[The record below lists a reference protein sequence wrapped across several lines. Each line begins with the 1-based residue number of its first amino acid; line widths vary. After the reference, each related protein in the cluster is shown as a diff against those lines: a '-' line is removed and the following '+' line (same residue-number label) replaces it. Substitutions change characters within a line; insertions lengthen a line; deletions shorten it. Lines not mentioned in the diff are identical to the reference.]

1 MRRMRR
7 TRRRRDS
14 RALLVQ
20 ALWLLGIGHGLGSGS
35 LRAQAPQAEAQ
46 ASGLGFNWV
55 RLPGAE
61 SCVSASALMNRIEAR
76 VGRLLFV
83 RAGEAALSIDG
94 YVRPVA
100 GPASGWAVAL
110 EVSDASGRV
119 LGHRDLGVLV
129 GADCSVVASA
139 AELIFDLTVDPD
151 GILGTGMPLA
161 PETRQLLDQLL
172 RGEPIDPDPTGLP
185 VPVQA
190 STTTA
195 HRAPPPEATRAPGQR
210 ATEPEATPE
219 RPAPSTV
226 WLHASALGSFGDL
239 PGLGWGLGVRATVP
253 VLQSWLLELSFA
265 AFPERQRALENGDGA
280 EAGFA
285 TQLAGLALCP
295 LRPSSAFALC
305 AGAEYGRQYVDPSG
319 LAGGSAPANKALL
332 DVLAYGLFRVTLF
345 GPVSLRASATVLAPL
360 MRNDYR
366 YGAPG
371 GPARFFRMTVVA
383 ARAELGLGVGL

>member
-1 MRRMRR
+1 MRR

-20 ALWLLGIGHGLGSGS
+20 ALWLLSMGHVLASGFV
-35 LRAQAPQAEAQ
+35 RAQASQAETEAH
-46 ASGLGFNWV
+46 ATGLGFNWV

-61 SCVSASALMNRIEAR
+61 SCVSASTLMNRIEAH

-94 YVRPVA
+94 YVRPVP
-100 GPASGWAVAL
+100 GPPSGWAVAL

-119 LGHRDLGVLV
+119 LGHRDLDVLV

-172 RGEPIDPDPTGLP
+172 RGEEIDPDPTKLP
-185 VPVQA
+185 VPVRA
-190 STTTA
+190 PVTTA
-195 HRAPPPEATRAPGQR
+195 ARAPSPEAARAPTQR
-210 ATEPEATPE
+210 VTEPEASSE
-219 RPAPSTV
+219 APAPSTV
-226 WLHASALGSFGDL
+226 WLHASALGSLGDL
-239 PGLGWGLGVRATVP
+239 PGLGWGVGVRATMP

-265 AFPERQRALENGDGA
+265 EFPERHRALTDGDGA

-285 TQLAGLALCP
+285 TQLVGLGLCP

-332 DVLAYGLFRVTLF
+332 DVFAYGLFRVSLF

-360 MRNDYR
+360 LRNDYR

-371 GPARFFRMTVVA
+371 GAERFFRMTVVA
-383 ARAELGLGVGL
+383 ARAELGLGLGL